1 MEKLNHRERVMAAL
15 SGHEPDR
22 VPYCELAIDRVF
34 AANPFMLIPLLM
46 KKAAHSLELVR
57 SKPKTILL

>member
-15 SGHEPDR
+15 SGQEPDR

-34 AANPFMLIPLLM
+34 AADYSGGMKSLM
-46 KKAAHSLELVR
+46 
-57 SKPKTILL
+57 